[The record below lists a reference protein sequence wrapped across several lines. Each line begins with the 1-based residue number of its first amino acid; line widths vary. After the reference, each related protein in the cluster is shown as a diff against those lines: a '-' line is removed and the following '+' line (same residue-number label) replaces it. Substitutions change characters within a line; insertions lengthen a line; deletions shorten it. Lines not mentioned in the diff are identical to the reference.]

1 MKSVLKVTLALA
13 AAALLTA
20 CTALRLAYDN
30 ADTYLLFRAKSYLDL
45 DAKGS
50 DELDERIDEF
60 FAWHRRTALPQYA
73 RLSEEAAKRVT
84 RGLSREDLVWGY
96 DSLVAHARQSL
107 RFAAERVAPLLD
119 RLTPQQVAHMERRFA
134 EDNRKFAREYLR
146 GSEAERR
153 KRRAR
158 RLEERLEDWLGDLS
172 HVQARLIAAK
182 LSETLRRTFI
192 VENRTGASGN
202 VGADAVA
209 KAAPDGH
216 LFGITTDTLFTVNPL
231 VFGSM
236 PFDPWKD
243 LVPVTLLGSFSQMMV
258 CNPSVQAKTLAE
270 LLQLARREKLTYA
283 SGGPGVP
290 GHLAAE
296 LLLSMTSTSMTTPA
310 SPAVTQAPKMPYRL
324 KIREAALPLSSTAA
338 TYTVS
343 PARLPSDGT
352 SFHGSARAGSIS
364 GRRESA

>member
-1 MKSVLKVTLALA
+1 VKSVLKVTLALA
-13 AAALLTA
+13 AAALLAA

-158 RLEERLEDWLGDLS
+158 RLEERLEDWLGNLS
-172 HVQARLIAAK
+172 HVQAEKVRQFSERTPLYDELRAKDRQRMQAEFVDMIRKRETQKRLPDWIANWDHGRDPAH
-182 LSETLRRTFI
+182 LAASERFRQEYL
-192 VENRTGASGN
+192 
-202 VGADAVA
+202 
-209 KAAPDGH
+209 
-216 LFGITTDTLFTVNPL
+216 
-231 VFGSM
+231 
-236 PFDPWKD
+236 
-243 LVPVTLLGSFSQMMV
+243 TLLLEID
-258 CNPSVQAKTLAE
+258 KTLSSEQRNRAAANFRRYAE
-270 LLQLARREKLTYA
+270 DFRVLARRAGVE
-283 SGGPGVP
+283 SPG
-290 GHLAAE
+290 
-296 LLLSMTSTSMTTPA
+296 
-310 SPAVTQAPKMPYRL
+310 K
-324 KIREAALPLSSTAA
+324 
-338 TYTVS
+338 
-343 PARLPSDGT
+343 
-352 SFHGSARAGSIS
+352 
-364 GRRESA
+364 

>member
-1 MKSVLKVTLALA
+1 VKSVLKVTLALA
-13 AAALLTA
+13 AALLA
-20 CTALRLAYDN
+20 GCTALRLAYDN

-45 DAKGS
+45 DAKSS

-158 RLEERLEDWLGDLS
+158 RLEERLEDWVGNLS
-172 HVQARLIAAK
+172 HVQAEKVRQFSERTPLYDELRAKDRQRMQAEFVDMIRKREAQKRLPDWIANWDHGRDPAH
-182 LSETLRRTFI
+182 LAASERFRQEYL
-192 VENRTGASGN
+192 A
-202 VGADAVA
+202 
-209 KAAPDGH
+209 
-216 LFGITTDTLFTVNPL
+216 
-231 VFGSM
+231 
-236 PFDPWKD
+236 
-243 LVPVTLLGSFSQMMV
+243 LLLEID
-258 CNPSVQAKTLAE
+258 KTLAPE
-270 LLQLARREKLTYA
+270 QRNRAAANFRRYAEDFRVLARR
-283 SGGPGVP
+283 
-290 GHLAAE
+290 
-296 LLLSMTSTSMTTPA
+296 
-310 SPAVTQAPKMPYRL
+310 
-324 KIREAALPLSSTAA
+324 
-338 TYTVS
+338 
-343 PARLPSDGT
+343 
-352 SFHGSARAGSIS
+352 ARA
-364 GRRESA
+364 ESPGK

>member
-1 MKSVLKVTLALA
+1 VKSVLKVTLALA
-13 AAALLTA
+13 AAALLAA

-158 RLEERLEDWLGDLS
+158 RLEERLEDWVGNLS
-172 HVQARLIAAK
+172 
-182 LSETLRRTFI
+182 
-192 VENRTGASGN
+192 
-202 VGADAVA
+202 
-209 KAAPDGH
+209 
-216 LFGITTDTLFTVNPL
+216 
-231 VFGSM
+231 
-236 PFDPWKD
+236 
-243 LVPVTLLGSFSQMMV
+243 
-258 CNPSVQAKTLAE
+258 SVQAEKVRQFSERTPLYDELRAKDRQRMQAEFVDMIRKRQAQKHLPDWIANWERGRDPAHLAASERFRQEYLALLLELDKTLAPE
-270 LLQLARREKLTYA
+270 QRNRAAANLRRYAEDFRVLARR
-283 SGGPGVP
+283 
-290 GHLAAE
+290 
-296 LLLSMTSTSMTTPA
+296 
-310 SPAVTQAPKMPYRL
+310 
-324 KIREAALPLSSTAA
+324 
-338 TYTVS
+338 
-343 PARLPSDGT
+343 
-352 SFHGSARAGSIS
+352 ARAGPS
-364 GRRESA
+364 GK

>member
-1 MKSVLKVTLALA
+1 VKSVLKVTLALA

-158 RLEERLEDWLGDLS
+158 RLEERLEDWLGNLS
-172 HVQARLIAAK
+172 HVQAEKVKQFSERTPLYDELRAKDRQRMQAEFVDMIRKREVQKRLPDWIANWDHGRDPAH
-182 LSETLRRTFI
+182 LAASERFRQEYL
-192 VENRTGASGN
+192 
-202 VGADAVA
+202 
-209 KAAPDGH
+209 
-216 LFGITTDTLFTVNPL
+216 
-231 VFGSM
+231 
-236 PFDPWKD
+236 
-243 LVPVTLLGSFSQMMV
+243 TLLLEID
-258 CNPSVQAKTLAE
+258 KTLSSEQLNRAAANFRRYAE
-270 LLQLARREKLTYA
+270 DFRVLARRA
-283 SGGPGVP
+283 SAESPG
-290 GHLAAE
+290 
-296 LLLSMTSTSMTTPA
+296 
-310 SPAVTQAPKMPYRL
+310 K
-324 KIREAALPLSSTAA
+324 
-338 TYTVS
+338 
-343 PARLPSDGT
+343 
-352 SFHGSARAGSIS
+352 
-364 GRRESA
+364 

>member
-1 MKSVLKVTLALA
+1 VKSVLKVTLALA
-13 AAALLTA
+13 AAALLAA

-158 RLEERLEDWLGDLS
+158 RLEERLEDWLGNLS
-172 HVQARLIAAK
+172 HVQAEK
-182 LSETLRRTFI
+182 VKQFSERTPLYDELRAR
-192 VENRTGASGN
+192 ERER
-202 VGADAVA
+202 
-209 KAAPDGH
+209 
-216 LFGITTDTLFTVNPL
+216 
-231 VFGSM
+231 M
-236 PFDPWKD
+236 
-243 LVPVTLLGSFSQMMV
+243 Q
-258 CNPSVQAKTLAE
+258 AE
-270 LLQLARREKLTYA
+270 LLAMIRKREAQKRLPDWIANWDHGRDPAHLAASERFRQEYLTLLLEIDKTLSSEQRNRAAANFRRYAEDFRVLARRA
-283 SGGPGVP
+283 SAESPG
-290 GHLAAE
+290 
-296 LLLSMTSTSMTTPA
+296 
-310 SPAVTQAPKMPYRL
+310 K
-324 KIREAALPLSSTAA
+324 
-338 TYTVS
+338 
-343 PARLPSDGT
+343 
-352 SFHGSARAGSIS
+352 
-364 GRRESA
+364 